1 MALSSEETGNDM
13 YYAARDILDRHNIP
27 YNKRKAR
34 KFVKADYDYY
44 DHIYLM
50 DQSNMRLIMDIVEDY
65 DDKIELLNGYISDPW
80 YTRDFESCYRQIEE
94 GVRRILEEYR

>member
-1 MALSSEETGNDM
+1 
-13 YYAARDILDRHNIP
+13 
-27 YNKRKAR
+27 
-34 KFVKADYDYY
+34 
-44 DHIYLM
+44 M